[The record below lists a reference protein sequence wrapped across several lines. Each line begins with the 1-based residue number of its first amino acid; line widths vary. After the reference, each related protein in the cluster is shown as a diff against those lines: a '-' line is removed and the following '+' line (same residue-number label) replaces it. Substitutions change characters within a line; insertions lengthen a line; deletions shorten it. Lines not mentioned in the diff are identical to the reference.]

1 MENGDA
7 LSYINGTI
15 QVIDR
20 MGLLMD
26 VQSGMEY
33 LHLRNIVHGDLRA
46 VCILKLIFRNYL

>member
-7 LSYINGTI
+7 LSYINGTV

-46 VCILKLIFRNYL
+46 VRQVLQAVL

>member
-7 LSYINGTI
+7 LFYINNTV

-46 VCILKLIFRNYL
+46 VCMSAILI